1 MATVHFTNVIKL
13 GVEMRELPTNP
24 IRTAFHLLVD
34 TKDNKG
40 QISFSEVIIMW
51 SGDKESFVAHL
62 SNALKEATE

>member
-24 IRTAFHLLVD
+24 VRTALHLLVD

-40 QISFSEVIIMW
+40 QISFGEVVIMW
-51 SGDKESFVAHL
+51 SGDKESLMTQLNSAF
-62 SNALKEATE
+62 KEAAE